1 MAHAKCAYLLT
12 PARRL
17 AGGDGR
23 MTGIGNSRHRT
34 TAMRTYRIDLPSL
47 AADAL
52 EDAARLAGIGPDE
65 VIVDALR
72 TLPLFQR
79 ALQER
84 PESTL
89 GALLLSG
96 SHSHA

>member
-1 MAHAKCAYLLT
+1 
-12 PARRL
+12 
-17 AGGDGR
+17 
-23 MTGIGNSRHRT
+23 
-34 TAMRTYRIDLPSL
+34 MRTYRIDLPSL

-52 EDAARLAGIGPDE
+52 EDTARLAGIGPDE

-89 GALLLSG
+89 GALILTG
-96 SHSHA
+96 SHCHV